1 MSELEPSRR
10 KPYYFHCPKCNQN
23 EEFYAVDTEDETG
36 RNLGLLLIGGLLPY
50 LALSRPGGPKYL
62 CEHCGHIFPKPE
74 QPKAFVTHM
83 IFLGWFAFAVILI
96 GCMIIYSIP
105 EFWRPAYVVVHW
117 IFNVFARLFDGYP
130 EATVMILLSIPIASK
145 LVCMYYN
152 RKHRKVALA
161 DYRTHPPNYRAR
173 N

>member
-1 MSELEPSRR
+1 MSELEPATR

-23 EEFYAVDTEDETG
+23 EAFYVVDTEDETG

-50 LALSRPGGPKYL
+50 VLLSRPGGPKYL
-62 CEHCGHIFPKPE
+62 CEHCGHLY
-74 QPKAFVTHM
+74 
-83 IFLGWFAFAVILI
+83 LGWFAFTVILI

-105 EFWRPAYVVVHW
+105 EFWRPAYLVVHW
-117 IFNVFARLFDGYP
+117 VFDVFARLFNAYP
-130 EATVMILLSIPIASK
+130 EATVMAMLSIPIASK

-161 DYRTHPPNYRAR
+161 GYRTHPPNYRAR